1 MRVCSVAL
9 ASVAAVA
16 IAGGAFAEIPGPVE
30 TRSARA
36 ADLDLRAVVGAS
48 VALHE
53 RRLFFDQ
60 ERDRFDLPH
69 LQIELAFLQRVA
81 VELDYSLL
89 LVRFHEVSTDLEPV
103 EDGYGSGDLRVRTRL
118 VAVIEGARW
127 PAVAIQLGV
136 KLPNASSRT
145 GFGTDETDVEA
156 GLLLS
161 KALGPVDLHGSI
173 ALGILGNPMLRS
185 AQDDV
190 LLASGLVVVHAAP
203 WLRFLAEVW
212 GMPRSAENSGRAV
225 FRGGVGFRIKGI
237 DLGVVAGVGMTASS
251 PRFVAGLDVGF
262 QGPLRREPD
271 GDQP

>member
-1 MRVCSVAL
+1 MPYAALVAWT
-9 ASVAAVA
+9 AVAAVH
-16 IAGGAFAEIPGPVE
+16 GAFAEIPGPVE

-36 ADLDLRAVVGAS
+36 ADLDLRVVCGAS

-53 RRLFFDQ
+53 RRLFFEQ
-60 ERDRFDLPH
+60 ERDRYELPH
-69 LQIELAFLQRVA
+69 LQVELSFVHRVA

-89 LVRFHEVSTDLEPV
+89 LVRFHEDWSELEPV

-118 VAVIEGARW
+118 VALREGVHW
-127 PAVAIQLGV
+127 PAVAVQLGV

-156 GLLLS
+156 GLLVS

-190 LLASGLVVVHAAP
+190 LLASGLVVVHATP

-225 FRGGVGFRIKGI
+225 FRGGAGFHVKGI
-237 DLGVVAGVGMTASS
+237 DLGIVAGVGMTASS
-251 PRFVAGLDVGF
+251 PRFVAALDIGF

-271 GDQP
+271 GDSP

>member
-1 MRVCSVAL
+1 MRACYAALMALVAT
-9 ASVAAVA
+9 AV
-16 IAGGAFAEIPGPVE
+16 AGGAFAEIPGPVE

-48 VALHE
+48 MALHE

-69 LQIELAFLQRVA
+69 LQVELAFLQRIA

-89 LVRFHEVSTDLEPV
+89 LVRFHEATTELEPV
-103 EDGYGSGDLRVRTRL
+103 ENGYDSGDLRVRTRL
-118 VAVIEGARW
+118 VALREGARW
-127 PAVAIQLGV
+127 PAVAVQIGV

-156 GLLLS
+156 GLLVS

-190 LLASGLVVVHAAP
+190 LLMSGLVVLHAAP

-212 GMPRSAENSGRAV
+212 GMPPSAVNSGRAV
-225 FRGGVGFRIKGI
+225 FRGGAGFRVKGI

-251 PRFVAGLDVGF
+251 PRFVAALDVGV

-271 GDQP
+271 GEQP